1 MRLQGKVALISGGAR
16 GQGAAEAKLFAK
28 EGAKVVFGD
37 VLDDEGRKTEAE
49 IQEIGGEALYIHMDV
64 TNEGDWEKAVSETVN
79 RFGKLDILVNN
90 AGVVSW
96 GNLEDTTPEE
106 WDRVMD
112 VSLKGMY
119 LTGQIAAR
127 HMAEQGGGSIINIS
141 SICDEVAQAGYP
153 HYIAAKGGVK
163 MLTKAMA
170 LDLVKNNIRVNALAP
185 GAVETATGF
194 WHKEEFSQLRE
205 KVRSRIPMGRP
216 ARAEE
221 MVGAAIFLASEEE
234 SSYVT
239 GISLPVDGGYLS
251 Y

>member
-1 MRLQGKVALISGGAR
+1 MRLLGMNPVVTAAGSGIGKAIALGFAQNGANVVCADIDR
-16 GQGAAEAKLFAK
+16 SAAEQTAQ
-28 EGAKVVFGD
+28 
-37 VLDDEGRKTEAE
+37 T
-49 IQEIGGEALYIHMDV
+49 IQAAGGEAIHVEVDV
-64 TNEGDWEKAVSETVN
+64 ANKGQVENLFSVAIDA
-79 RFGKLDILVNN
+79 FHHIDILLSGPGISTTRNF
-90 AGVVSW
+90 
-96 GNLEDTTPEE
+96 LDLPEDE

-127 HMAEQGGGSIINIS
+127 HMVKQGGGSIINIS

-153 HYIAAKGGVK
+153 HYIAAKGGIK

-170 LDLVKNNIRVNALAP
+170 LDLVSKNIRVNALAP

-194 WHKEEFSQLRE
+194 WHKEEFSNLRE

-216 ARAEE
+216 ARPEE
-221 MVGAAIFLASEEE
+221 MVGAAIFLASNEE
-234 SSYVT
+234 SRYVT
-239 GISLPVDGGYLS
+239 GISLPVDGGDLS

>member
-1 MRLQGKVALISGGAR
+1 MRLENKVAFISGGSR
-16 GQGAAEAKLFAK
+16 GMGAAEARLFAQ
-28 EGAKVVFGD
+28 EGAKVVIGD
-37 VLDDEGRKTEAE
+37 ILDDDGRQTAAAINELGSE
-49 IQEIGGEALYIHMDV
+49 CLYVHLDV
-64 TNEGDWEKAVSETVN
+64 KSETSWASAISETVN

-90 AGVVSW
+90 AGVASFFM
-96 GNLEDTTPEE
+96 LEELSVNE

-112 VSLKGMY
+112 INAKGVF
-119 LTGQIAAR
+119 LGTKAAIPEMR
-127 HMAEQGGGSIINIS
+127 RAGGGSIINIS

-163 MLTKAMA
+163 ILTKAMA

>member
-1 MRLQGKVALISGGAR
+1 
-16 GQGAAEAKLFAK
+16 
-28 EGAKVVFGD
+28 
-37 VLDDEGRKTEAE
+37 
-49 IQEIGGEALYIHMDV
+49 
-64 TNEGDWEKAVSETVN
+64 
-79 RFGKLDILVNN
+79 
-90 AGVVSW
+90 
-96 GNLEDTTPEE
+96 
-106 WDRVMD
+106 
-112 VSLKGMY
+112 
-119 LTGQIAAR
+119 
-127 HMAEQGGGSIINIS
+127 MAEQGGGSIINIS

-194 WHKEEFSQLRE
+194 WHKEEFSQLWE

-216 ARAEE
+216 ALAEE
-221 MVGAAIFLASEEE
+221 MGGAAIFLASEEE
-234 SSYVT
+234 SGYVT

>member
-1 MRLQGKVALISGGAR
+1 MRLLGMNSVVTAAGSGIGKAIALGFAQHGAKGVCADIDR
-16 GQGAAEAKLFAK
+16 SAAEQTAQ
-28 EGAKVVFGD
+28 
-37 VLDDEGRKTEAE
+37 TIQAE
-49 IQEIGGEALYIHMDV
+49 GGEAIHVEVDV
-64 TNEGDWEKAVSETVN
+64 ASKDQVKNLFNVAIDA
-79 RFGKLDILVNN
+79 FHHIDILLSGPGISTTRNF
-90 AGVVSW
+90 
-96 GNLEDTTPEE
+96 LDLPEDE
-106 WDRVMD
+106 WDRVLD

-127 HMAEQGGGSIINIS
+127 HMVKQGGGSIINIS

-153 HYIAAKGGVK
+153 HYIAAKGGIK

-170 LDLVKNNIRVNALAP
+170 LDLVSKNIRVNALAP
-185 GAVETATGF
+185 GAVETATGV
-194 WHKEEFSQLRE
+194 WHKEEFSNLRE

-216 ARAEE
+216 ARPEE
-221 MVGAAIFLASEEE
+221 MVGAAIFLASKEE

>member
-1 MRLQGKVALISGGAR
+1 MRLDGKNAVVTAAGSGIGRAIALGFSQQGAR
-16 GQGAAEAKLFAK
+16 
-28 EGAKVVFGD
+28 VVCADIDKDLAGNTAG
-37 VLDDEGRKTEAE
+37 VIQDE
-49 IQEIGGEALYIHMDV
+49 GGEAIHVEVDV
-64 TNEGDWEKAVSETVN
+64 AVKEQVHRLFDIAVSTYQHI
-79 RFGKLDILVNN
+79 DILLS
-90 AGVVSW
+90 GPGISTTR
-96 GNLEDTTPEE
+96 GFLDLPEDE
-106 WDRVMD
+106 WNRVID

-119 LTGQIAAR
+119 LTGQMAAL
-127 HMAEQGGGSIINIS
+127 HMAQRGGGSIINIS

-170 LDLVKNNIRVNALAP
+170 LDLIDKNIRVNALAP

-194 WHKEEFSQLRE
+194 WHKDEFSQLRE

-216 ARAEE
+216 ARPDE
-221 MVGAAIFLASEEE
+221 MVGAAVFLASSEE

-239 GISLPVDGGYLS
+239 GISLPVDGGYLA